1 MNLIGLKIFFLRNDV
16 RIVIFGTVTGGVLQ
30 FLSKRYLK
38 NHPEFLKDSPQSFPR
53 GGEILSGSATLAQV
67 ILSFLAEHGLTAGLL
82 SSVSIVIGRIPVTTI
97 STCLRDSMPQNL
109 SYLEKKNF
117 IVVEGSRIDLDQCDQ
132 NLKYLFDILEDQ
144 NIPFDERKKIAHSV
158 LTKYLNLK
166 TLAGRRNFV
175 LCLVFIIYTLFTS
188 HRSSFYLIMKNLIE
202 AIRGG
207 KISKPMARLIIRK
220 LRKKGIP
227 IDPEL
232 SEVVDS

>member
-1 MNLIGLKIFFLRNDV
+1 M
-16 RIVIFGTVTGGVLQ
+16 
-30 FLSKRYLK
+30 S
-38 NHPEFLKDSPQSFPR
+38 H
-53 GGEILSGSATLAQV
+53 
-67 ILSFLAEHGLTAGLL
+67 
-82 SSVSIVIGRIPVTTI
+82 
-97 STCLRDSMPQNL
+97 
-109 SYLEKKNF
+109 LEKKKF
-117 IVVEGSRIDLDQCDQ
+117 ILVEGRKIYLDQYEQ
-132 NLKYLFDILEDQ
+132 SLKYLFDILEDQ

-232 SEVVDS
+232 AEIVGS